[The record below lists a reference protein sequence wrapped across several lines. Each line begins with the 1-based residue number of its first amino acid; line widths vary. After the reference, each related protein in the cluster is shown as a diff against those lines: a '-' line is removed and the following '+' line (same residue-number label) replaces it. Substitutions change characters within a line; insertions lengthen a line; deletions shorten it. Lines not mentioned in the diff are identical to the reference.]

1 MKNRHWMIGVM
12 CWGAVG
18 LMSGQVRLLRMDEMF
33 QLADRN
39 SKSINLH
46 ALAVDEAEQAV
57 RVARNGQLPTIQAA
71 MEFKYIGDGCMTDRD
86 FTNGIHA
93 DMPHYGNSF
102 VVKASQVVYAGGKIS
117 RSIEQAELN
126 RQVSELEY
134 RKNRQDVR
142 FLLLGHYLDLYQ
154 LHNQQVVY
162 QKNIEQTR
170 LLVKDMQAAYR
181 QGTALK
187 SDITRYELQLQN
199 LELGLQH
206 LTPVNTRVQGFIK
219 RICFDEYQRVKKGDT
234 LVIIEDTEYRLKVA
248 QAEADYQS
256 ALAGKTA
263 MHTTINTTQNNILV
277 TDAAI
282 EEQRVRLQ
290 NAEADFKR
298 YEGLLKEEAVTPQQF
313 DRVKTDYE
321 ATKARYEQLLR
332 QKQSTS
338 LVKQEQ
344 TQRLDQNES
353 AIKLAEAEL
362 ELARLNLSYTVI
374 LATADGVTGRKEIH
388 EGELVQ
394 QGQTLVTLV
403 DGTEKWVIANYKE
416 TQTTRMQRGQ
426 LVDIQVDALPGVAF
440 EGRISSISD
449 ATGSFYSLIPQDN
462 SAGNFVKVEQRIPVR
477 IEFTARNRA
486 EDLERLRAGMNV
498 ECTVSF

>member
-1 MKNRHWMIGVM
+1 MI
-12 CWGAVG
+12 
-18 LMSGQVRLLRMDEMF
+18 
-33 QLADRN
+33 RN
-39 SKSINLH
+39 KRRAIPNFF
-46 ALAVDEAEQAV
+46 
-57 RVARNGQLPTIQAA
+57 I
-71 MEFKYIGDGCMTDRD
+71 
-86 FTNGIHA
+86 
-93 DMPHYGNSF
+93 
-102 VVKASQVVYAGGKIS
+102 
-117 RSIEQAELN
+117 
-126 RQVSELEY
+126 
-134 RKNRQDVR
+134 
-142 FLLLGHYLDLYQ
+142 
-154 LHNQQVVY
+154 
-162 QKNIEQTR
+162 
-170 LLVKDMQAAYR
+170 LLVLAIGIGWTFGRFIHWGNVEFTDNAQVK
-181 QGTALK
+181 
-187 SDITRYELQLQN
+187 
-199 LELGLQH
+199 QH

-321 ATKARYEQLLR
+321 ATKARYEQSLR

-416 TQTTRMQRGQ
+416 TQTTRMQKGQ

>member
-1 MKNRHWMIGVM
+1 MI
-12 CWGAVG
+12 
-18 LMSGQVRLLRMDEMF
+18 
-33 QLADRN
+33 RN
-39 SKSINLH
+39 KRRAIPNFF
-46 ALAVDEAEQAV
+46 
-57 RVARNGQLPTIQAA
+57 I
-71 MEFKYIGDGCMTDRD
+71 
-86 FTNGIHA
+86 
-93 DMPHYGNSF
+93 
-102 VVKASQVVYAGGKIS
+102 
-117 RSIEQAELN
+117 
-126 RQVSELEY
+126 
-134 RKNRQDVR
+134 
-142 FLLLGHYLDLYQ
+142 
-154 LHNQQVVY
+154 
-162 QKNIEQTR
+162 
-170 LLVKDMQAAYR
+170 LLVLAIGIGWTFGRFIHWGNVEFTDNAQVK
-181 QGTALK
+181 
-187 SDITRYELQLQN
+187 
-199 LELGLQH
+199 QH

-416 TQTTRMQRGQ
+416 TQTTRMQKGQ

-486 EDLERLRAGMNV
+486 EDLECLRAGMNV

>member
-1 MKNRHWMIGVM
+1 MI
-12 CWGAVG
+12 
-18 LMSGQVRLLRMDEMF
+18 
-33 QLADRN
+33 RN
-39 SKSINLH
+39 KRRAIPNFF
-46 ALAVDEAEQAV
+46 
-57 RVARNGQLPTIQAA
+57 I
-71 MEFKYIGDGCMTDRD
+71 
-86 FTNGIHA
+86 
-93 DMPHYGNSF
+93 
-102 VVKASQVVYAGGKIS
+102 
-117 RSIEQAELN
+117 
-126 RQVSELEY
+126 
-134 RKNRQDVR
+134 
-142 FLLLGHYLDLYQ
+142 
-154 LHNQQVVY
+154 
-162 QKNIEQTR
+162 
-170 LLVKDMQAAYR
+170 LLVLAIGIGWTFGRFIHWGNVEFTDNAQVK
-181 QGTALK
+181 
-187 SDITRYELQLQN
+187 
-199 LELGLQH
+199 QH

-290 NAEADFKR
+290 NAQADFKR

-416 TQTTRMQRGQ
+416 TQTTRMQKGQ

>member
-1 MKNRHWMIGVM
+1 MI
-12 CWGAVG
+12 
-18 LMSGQVRLLRMDEMF
+18 
-33 QLADRN
+33 RN
-39 SKSINLH
+39 KRRAIPNFF
-46 ALAVDEAEQAV
+46 
-57 RVARNGQLPTIQAA
+57 I
-71 MEFKYIGDGCMTDRD
+71 
-86 FTNGIHA
+86 
-93 DMPHYGNSF
+93 
-102 VVKASQVVYAGGKIS
+102 
-117 RSIEQAELN
+117 
-126 RQVSELEY
+126 
-134 RKNRQDVR
+134 
-142 FLLLGHYLDLYQ
+142 
-154 LHNQQVVY
+154 
-162 QKNIEQTR
+162 
-170 LLVKDMQAAYR
+170 LLVLAIGISWTFGRFIHWGNVEFTDNAQVK
-181 QGTALK
+181 
-187 SDITRYELQLQN
+187 
-199 LELGLQH
+199 QH

-219 RICFDEYQRVKKGDT
+219 KICFDEYQQVKKGDT
-234 LVIIEDTEYRLKVA
+234 LVVIEDTEYRLKVA
-248 QAEADYQS
+248 QAEADYRS

-416 TQTTRMQRGQ
+416 TQTTRMQKGQ

>member
-1 MKNRHWMIGVM
+1 MI
-12 CWGAVG
+12 
-18 LMSGQVRLLRMDEMF
+18 
-33 QLADRN
+33 RN
-39 SKSINLH
+39 KRRAIPNFF
-46 ALAVDEAEQAV
+46 
-57 RVARNGQLPTIQAA
+57 I
-71 MEFKYIGDGCMTDRD
+71 
-86 FTNGIHA
+86 
-93 DMPHYGNSF
+93 
-102 VVKASQVVYAGGKIS
+102 
-117 RSIEQAELN
+117 
-126 RQVSELEY
+126 
-134 RKNRQDVR
+134 
-142 FLLLGHYLDLYQ
+142 
-154 LHNQQVVY
+154 
-162 QKNIEQTR
+162 
-170 LLVKDMQAAYR
+170 LLVLAIGIGWTFGRFIHWGNVEFTDNAQVK
-181 QGTALK
+181 
-187 SDITRYELQLQN
+187 
-199 LELGLQH
+199 QH

-416 TQTTRMQRGQ
+416 TQTTRMQKGQ

-477 IEFTARNRA
+477 IEFTARNWA